1 MILNKTIYYPLKEK
15 GNDHMFLIRIL
26 MDQISKLPLVSAS
39 KN

>member
-26 MDQISKLPLVSAS
+26 MDQNISR
-39 KN
+39 